1 MQELPCP
8 LSLRRTIV
16 LVTLSHFCGSNA
28 ACLATAPNLSRY
40 KSFLDDISRLPGV
53 WFALISLIFTMFPKL
68 SVILIFCSRSST

>member
-28 ACLATAPNLSRY
+28 ACLAIAPNLLRY
-40 KSFLDDISRLPGV
+40 KSFLEDVSRWSGL
-53 WFALISLIFTMFPKL
+53 WFALISLVFMMFSKK
-68 SVILIFCSRSST
+68 ISRP